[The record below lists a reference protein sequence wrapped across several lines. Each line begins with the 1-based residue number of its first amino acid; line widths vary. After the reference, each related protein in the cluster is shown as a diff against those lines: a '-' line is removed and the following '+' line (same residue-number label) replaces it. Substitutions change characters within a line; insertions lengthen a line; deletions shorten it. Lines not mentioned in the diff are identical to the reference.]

1 MPRLI
6 SGEISYCNN
15 PAGKTQNQFGREI
28 FSVSVQANGIRTL
41 RVLCEFDNLGLTRD
55 VTYTV
60 GPDWRPL
67 ECYVRIAEEQRELGS
82 GWFRFTPT
90 SAEGEAFTHNEG
102 RFSQRIALDKPVNA
116 FGAHPICCDIWKLA
130 HVETVQTDNLQI
142 IDNCFNSSTLS
153 AGNSGPIMAPR
164 TYDYWYRGEETLTVK
179 SGTYH
184 CHKFEWPVRDG
195 KTLIMWT
202 TLDDYL
208 PVRMTYPEGERIYD
222 LVELEVRE

>member
-6 SGEISYCNN
+6 SGEISYCKN
-15 PAGKTQNQFGREI
+15 PAGQSQTQFGREI

-55 VTYTV
+55 VTYTL

-67 ECYVRIAEEQRELGS
+67 ECYVRIAEEGRVLGS

-90 SAEGEAFTHNEG
+90 SAEGEAITLNEG
-102 RFSQRIALDKPVNA
+102 RISQRIALDKPVNA
-116 FGAHPICCDIWKLA
+116 FGTHPICADIWKLA
-130 HVETVQTDNLQI
+130 HVKPVQSDDLQI
-142 IDNCFNSSTLS
+142 VDNCFNSSPLS

-164 TYDYWYRGEETLTVK
+164 TYAYWYRGEETLAVK
-179 SGTYH
+179 SGTYD

-208 PVRMTYPEGERIYD
+208 PVRMIYPEGERIYD
-222 LVELEVRE
+222 LVELEMRE

>member
-6 SGEISYCNN
+6 SGEISYCEN
-15 PAGKTQNQFGREI
+15 PAGLPQTQFGREI

-60 GPDWRPL
+60 GSDWRPL
-67 ECYVRIAEEQRELGS
+67 ECYVRIAEEDRVLGS

-90 SAEGEAFTHNEG
+90 SAEGEAITLNEG
-102 RFSQRIALDKPVNA
+102 RISQSIALDKPINA
-116 FGAHPICCDIWKLA
+116 FGTHPICCDIWKLA
-130 HVETVQTDNLQI
+130 HLKPVQTDDLQI
-142 IDNCFNSSTLS
+142 VDNCFNSSPLS

-164 TYDYWYRGEETLTVK
+164 TYDYWYRGEETVTVA
-179 SGTYH
+179 SGTYD

-202 TLDDYL
+202 TLEDYL

-222 LVELEVRE
+222 LVELDIRE